1 MSVAAAPCR
10 PGAAEACDLVCVAR
24 CKLQLGVQRG
34 LDIHDA
40 LFSIGLLI
48 VGAKLLEGA
57 FKRFGLNS
65 IIAFAVTGAVLGPVT
80 GLVEPTGDL
89 DLILSIGI
97 FMFFF
102 LIGLEELDIRGFI
115 AAIRGRLFFAA
126 FLSVAISLVA
136 SLAVTTDVV
145 IDLGLELSFTQAMGL
160 AGVLSLSS
168 LGVAAKALI
177 DQGRLK
183 ERVGVQIFTA
193 VIIAELIALFVV
205 GFTISEHFDSGDH
218 SQAPDVQGIGI
229 VVAQIAGFAILTWLF
244 STKVLPRVI
253 VVLQHFLQVPQ
264 LSFGVLL
271 GGLFLVVVVAE
282 EAGLHGSL
290 GALLFGAA
298 LSALPYQV
306 RRDIMPG
313 MRSAAAGF
321 FVPLFFASAGLQLS
335 FEFLRLP
342 PETILALTLVPFA
355 GKFAG
360 SFLSAFVM
368 RLEAPLAMAAGLMA
382 KGVAEIALLL
392 LLLNTGAID
401 EGVFSLLVLM
411 MFGYILLTPLGISF
425 ALKRMRSSGA
435 AGEQGRVPPLLVRF
449 ALEDV
454 RVQDILDR
462 SRTYP
467 EKSLSVKAFAET
479 WLFPEQHDYVVV
491 DKGQLAGIVSLSMLR
506 YLPRSVWE
514 GTSLSSVLRSNTP
527 MAYGDELVEDALQRM
542 TENSITV
549 LPVADRVTG
558 ELIGS
563 ISSHEVLEMLVVTA
577 QGPDI

>member
-1 MSVAAAPCR
+1 M
-10 PGAAEACDLVCVAR
+10 
-24 CKLQLGVQRG
+24 
-34 LDIHDA
+34 DIHDA

-65 IIAFAVTGAVLGPVT
+65 IVAFAVTGAVLGPVT
-80 GLVEPTGDL
+80 GLVEPTSHL
-89 DLILSIGI
+89 DLVLSIGI

-102 LIGLEELDIRGFI
+102 LIGLEELDIRGFV
-115 AAIRGRLFFAA
+115 AAIRGRLFFASV
-126 FLSVAISLVA
+126 LSVAISLIA
-136 SLAVTTDVV
+136 SLAVTTDIVF
-145 IDLGLELSFTQAMGL
+145 DLGLDLSFTQAMGL

-168 LGVAAKALI
+168 LGVAARALI

-183 ERVGVQIFTA
+183 DRVGVQIFTA
-193 VIIAELIALFVV
+193 VIIAELIALFIV
-205 GFTISEHFDSGDH
+205 GFTISEHFAAGGHGD
-218 SQAPDVQGIGI
+218 APDLQTVGTI
-229 VVAQIAGFAILTWLF
+229 VAQIMGFAILTWLF
-244 STKVLPRVI
+244 STKVLPRII
-253 VVLQHFLQVPQ
+253 VVLHHFLQVPQ

-271 GGLFLVVVVAE
+271 GGLFLVVVGAE
-282 EAGLHGSL
+282 KAGLHGSL

-298 LSALPYQV
+298 LSTLPYQV

-313 MRSAAAGF
+313 MRGAAEGF

-335 FEFLRLP
+335 FDFLRLP

-401 EGVFSLLVLM
+401 EGVFSLLVFLM
-411 MFGYILLTPLGISF
+411 FAYILLTPFGISF
-425 ALKRMRSSGA
+425 ALKRMTSSEA
-435 AGEQGRVPPLLVRF
+435 VGEQGRVPPLLVRF

-467 EKSLSVKAFAET
+467 EKSLTVKAFAET

-491 DKGQLAGIVSLSMLR
+491 DKGKLAGIVSLGMLR

-514 GTSLSSVLRSNTP
+514 GTSLSSVLRLNTP
-527 MAYGDELVEDALQRM
+527 TAFGDELVEDALQRM

-563 ISSHEVLEMLVVTA
+563 ISSHEVLDMLVVTA
-577 QGPDI
+577 QGHDI